1 MITGVPADVSR
12 ARSLSRG
19 RTFRTLFRTSPD
31 ITGHSGHLSGHDRTA
46 FPDTCWT
53 PDRTLPDI
61 FRTLPVTF
69 RTVPCVRMSS
79 FKTGHLDMIGHWSF
93 PDTTGHT
100 WSISGHRI
108 RGRSA
113 HKKNRTFHF
122 SIFCLLDIYILRTTH
137 LDKDPL
143 HTPLGYLQHPYSA
156 THSQSVPPGTRL
168 DDPTL

>member
-1 MITGVPADVSR
+1 MCKTMCQ
-12 ARSLSRG
+12 RG
-19 RTFRTLFRTSPD
+19 ASAGANTFFAEPWSDIPDTFPD
-31 ITGHSGHLSGHDRTA
+31 ITGHYRTFRTSFRSRSDSISGHLLD
-46 FPDTCWT
+46 T

-79 FKTGHLDMIGHWSF
+79 FKTGHPDMIGHWSF

-122 SIFCLLDIYILRTTH
+122 SIFCLLDIYAKMVSTKRSHMDI
-137 LDKDPL
+137 
-143 HTPLGYLQHPYSA
+143 
-156 THSQSVPPGTRL
+156 
-168 DDPTL
+168 